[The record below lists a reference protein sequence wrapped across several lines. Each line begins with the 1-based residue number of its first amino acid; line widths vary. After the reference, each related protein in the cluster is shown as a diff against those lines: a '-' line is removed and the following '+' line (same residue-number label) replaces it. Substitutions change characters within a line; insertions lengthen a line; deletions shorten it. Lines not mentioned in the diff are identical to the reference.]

1 MNADPTQGYLR
12 RPIEPNPPKSPQ
24 FSRPT
29 SAINRDNRSRSSSRS
44 QHHYA
49 NSSTA
54 SGFTTRERSVPR
66 GMYSVLSSMRGAGSS
81 VRARS
86 PSMMNEEPI
95 QLAQYPSGQKPS
107 PDAVPKIERD
117 DFPAPPFPYPQQG
130 SSTIGGRAK
139 GSHKKTDNQENGCES
154 NGLNVPDVEEKA
166 TASKPQQQQRA
177 SRPRSREIV
186 IEDDDS
192 SNDDPQLRK
201 EEEELS
207 KIASGIGKI
216 FLQTLKEREKLRAW
230 KRANLDPRNASRTP
244 SATRELPHRLRYDNP
259 TNASPSRDL
268 DRPRPWEE
276 EEGVA
281 GSGLEHSPTRTRSSL
296 GRPSQMSA
304 SNCGYKVVQSNRS
317 IPKPGYGLSSNGLST
332 LGTNSNNNYYDY
344 NQHCTLPATLPS
356 SQSMSFAQHQRGTQ
370 NRSTDL
376 LNRTLPPQHPSSHP
390 QQQSELLTKQDHQY
404 QTQSSQLR
412 TGIGSSSNSMFYSSP
427 YLRRSMPNVNSLQ
440 HIHQEGPPK
449 LYPYHLL
456 ATSNYRLPPGVD
468 RCHLE
473 RHLSNEEFQY
483 IFHCDRLD
491 FYRLP
496 EWKRN
501 ELKRRAKLF

>member
-1 MNADPTQGYLR
+1 MGDLSRVYTISYLNADPTQGYLR
-12 RPIEPNPPKSPQ
+12 RPVEPNPPKSPQ

-44 QHHYA
+44 QYYT
-49 NSSTA
+49 STG
-54 SGFTTRERSVPR
+54 SGIHRDRSVPR
-66 GMYSVLSSMRGAGSS
+66 GMYSVLSSMRSGSS

-86 PSMMNEEPI
+86 PSMMNEEAI
-95 QLAQYPSGQKPS
+95 HLAQYPSGQKPS

-117 DFPAPPFPYPQQG
+117 DFPAPPFPYPEKSHRRGQTTAANGVTSQSKSINK
-130 SSTIGGRAK
+130 SSVETNGEPVAESRK
-139 GSHKKTDNQENGCES
+139 G
-154 NGLNVPDVEEKA
+154 
-166 TASKPQQQQRA
+166 QQQQRS

-186 IEDDDS
+186 IDDGDDDDS
-192 SNDDPQLRK
+192 NEDPQLKK

-230 KRANLDPRNASRTP
+230 KRSNLDPRNASRTP
-244 SATRELPHRLRYDNP
+244 SATRELPSRLRYDNP
-259 TNASPSRDL
+259 LNASPSRDM

-276 EEGVA
+276 EDA
-281 GSGLEHSPTRTRSSL
+281 DNSPTRTKSSL
-296 GRPSQMSA
+296 GKPSQMS
-304 SNCGYKVVQSNRS
+304 SSTYGYKVVQSNRS
-317 IPKPGYGLSSNGLST
+317 TPKPGYGLSTNGLST
-332 LGTNSNNNYYDY
+332 LGNNNLDQAY
-344 NQHCTLPATLPS
+344 TLPS
-356 SQSMSFAQHQRGTQ
+356 NLRASESMSFIQHQRGTQ

-376 LNRTLPPQHPSSHP
+376 LSRTLPPQYQPNMQHHHLPP
-390 QQQSELLTKQDHQY
+390 QQLQQSTD
-404 QTQSSQLR
+404 
-412 TGIGSSSNSMFYSSP
+412 SSSNQVKSRSGTASSVFSSP
-427 YLRRSMPNVNSLQ
+427 NLRRSMPNVNSL
-440 HIHQEGPPK
+440 HHLHQEGPPK